1 MIRSSQREAQA
12 SSQVKYP
19 QCRSVVYAPT
29 HELEKST
36 KRLWEQA
43 NEKPPPVA
51 APDTKLELDFVYGYH
66 NSGYMQ
72 TQRSNIFY
80 LRTKEIV
87 YPSAALVILYNQ
99 ETHTQ
104 NFFRGHSEEVSCIAV
119 HPNGRFV
126 ASSQTGRFPPI
137 FVWDSKKRI
146 KGTKQ
151 VSDES
156 HLATLDGHER
166 TTCSLSFSHDG
177 KLLVSVGSDD
187 HNTAIVWDW
196 KHHTSLAQCSAGGQ
210 PVFDMRFNP
219 YQAYGIP
226 DNPPLPGQAPSEDDA
241 VYTLT
246 SCGVRHIKFWVFL
259 RSQDE
264 DSDLPDAKRW
274 YLEGNN
280 VNYATKTSVQDITC
294 FTFVDDS
301 KPLTIRN
308 ERGHLESIGGS
319 TERTDSRVVAG
330 TSDGDVFVF
339 KQPEVKLRYGNSSKE
354 PQPWWILDGDTKSS
368 SDSHN
373 VSKRMLWD
381 SFATLIG
388 IIPHNVSAG
397 NRYILPRKD
406 RDEIDRLTA
415 KLRLQSHNTELKKKL
430 EAMYYSGPIA
440 HQGATSMVEF
450 NKSSGV
456 LVTSGKDGKIRVW
469 DPNIGIEEQVSAS
482 RSGKC

>member
-1 MIRSSQREAQA
+1 
-12 SSQVKYP
+12 
-19 QCRSVVYAPT
+19 
-29 HELEKST
+29 
-36 KRLWEQA
+36 
-43 NEKPPPVA
+43 
-51 APDTKLELDFVYGYH
+51 
-66 NSGYMQ
+66 
-72 TQRSNIFY
+72 
-80 LRTKEIV
+80 
-87 YPSAALVILYNQ
+87 
-99 ETHTQ
+99 
-104 NFFRGHSEEVSCIAV
+104 
-119 HPNGRFV
+119 
-126 ASSQTGRFPPI
+126 
-137 FVWDSKKRI
+137 
-146 KGTKQ
+146 

-156 HLATLDGHER
+156 HLATLNGHER
-166 TTCSLSFSHDG
+166 TTCSLNFSHDG

-196 KHHTSLAQCSAGGQ
+196 KHHTSLARCSAGGQ

-226 DNPPLPGQAPSEDDA
+226 DSPPLPGQAPSEDDA

-264 DSDLPDAKRW
+264 DSDIPEAKRW

-301 KPLTIRN
+301 RPLTIRN
-308 ERGHLESIGGS
+308 ERGRLESIEGS

-354 PQPWWILDGDTKSS
+354 PEPWWIMDTDNRSGS
-368 SDSHN
+368 EGR

-381 SFATLIG
+381 SFAALIG
-388 IIPHNVSAG
+388 IIPHNISAG

-415 KLRLQSHNTELKKKL
+415 KLRLQSHNSELKKKVRSCVSRG
-430 EAMYYSGPIA
+430 YRSR
-440 HQGATSMVEF
+440 TSMRPYV
-450 NKSSGV
+450 
-456 LVTSGKDGKIRVW
+456 
-469 DPNIGIEEQVSAS
+469 
-482 RSGKC
+482 